1 MIKQKSFQLVFL
13 LLIILCVSC
22 SKKEYSYFPLNKG
35 YKWQYDVILI
45 TKDGLLNQKYI
56 LNNIGKNELDGK
68 PVYLRESLD
77 GTVLYY
83 SITDEGIYYLG
94 NDNNRTVEEKF
105 NEDIQLVIPEKISVG
120 SVWEQTTVTKLL
132 KKTGPPQKTV
142 LKIIADVPLEV
153 KVESMNETVSVLAG
167 RFDRCMKV
175 TMSGFAFKDAGNYI
189 GLTMVSVEQTNW
201 YAPGVGLIK
210 MERVETTAR
219 KALDKGSLTLELA
232 SYESA

>member
-120 SVWEQTTVTKLL
+120 SVWEQTTITKLL

>member
-1 MIKQKSFQLVFL
+1 M
-13 LLIILCVSC
+13 CVSC